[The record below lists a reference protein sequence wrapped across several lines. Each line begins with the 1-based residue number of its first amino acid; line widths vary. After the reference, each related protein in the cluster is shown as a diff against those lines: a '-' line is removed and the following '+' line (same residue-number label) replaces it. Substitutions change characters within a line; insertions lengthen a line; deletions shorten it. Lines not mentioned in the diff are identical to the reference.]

1 MKRLRTRKCNYYS
14 ITSLG
19 RSVPQSMTVR
29 HEHGSICRE
38 GSVDKGEMGVRII
51 RMHKIIKEQILL
63 LLFFFRKYCTSRSW
77 KYGFGQKWG
86 KSYMVVSIRQAPR
99 ESKGRWIKLDK
110 EGHFI
115 LLFCLLCIC
124 IRIRIR
130 VCVHVHTCV
139 YICILLCACMNLLWI
154 VVSVLCV
161 NVNSCLCVCI
171 DMHRC
176 SCVLVPMCSCM
187 HVYICECLFV
197 CVHIYVNA

>member
-130 VCVHVHTCV
+130 VCA
-139 YICILLCACMNLLWI
+139 CAY
-154 VVSVLCV
+154 LCV
-161 NVNSCLCVCI
+161 HL
-171 DMHRC
+171 
-176 SCVLVPMCSCM
+176 
-187 HVYICECLFV
+187 YTFV
-197 CVHIYVNA
+197 CMYESVMNCCICVVCEH